1 MRDIVEYKVV
11 SDNQLEK
18 MVSEVNS
25 LISEGWEPLG
35 GLQVVAPG
43 PAPLY
48 SQATGYGQS
57 KADLGGRGIRE
68 SLIYGV

>member
-48 SQATGYGQS
+48 SQAMVKVRLTW
-57 KADLGGRGIRE
+57 GGE
-68 SLIYGV
+68 ASEKV